1 MTSKIKFC
9 GKCGQELPTNFDV
22 TYCPK
27 CGEKIDGV
35 DTNISHN
42 ESNDAITGERKEPT
56 YQPSVVAQLPY
67 KSPGTA
73 ALIAFI
79 GGLFGLPGI
88 GHIYV
93 GKLGNGIGILILGL
107 VIFAFMIIFAFAL
120 PPLALFFSIGYL
132 ALFIWQI
139 FNARTKARE
148 FNESVQRTGKEP
160 W

>member
-1 MTSKIKFC
+1 MTNKIKFC
-9 GKCGQELPTNFDV
+9 GKCGQELPINIEV

-27 CGEKIDGV
+27 CGEKIEGI
-35 DTNISHN
+35 DTKISHN
-42 ESNDAITGERKEPT
+42 ESDAVVGERKEPT

-93 GKLGNGIGILILGL
+93 GRLVNGIGILILGL
-107 VIFAFMIIFAFAL
+107 VIFAFTIIFAFAL

-132 ALFIWQI
+132 ALFILQI

-148 FNESVQRTGKEP
+148 FNEFVNTTGKEP